1 MADPAPQI
9 WLVTEEETLQR
20 PNPPADPKRGG
31 RNSTDTGGTYET
43 PKDPAPSSLIRKR
56 VPLDAAALKTQMD
69 GLLQVVSGV
78 FDQATRQTGLQL
90 DEVELAVEINAEGQ
104 VSILGNGGKLAD
116 KGAIKLK
123 FKRATP

>member
-1 MADPAPQI
+1 MADSAPQI
-9 WLVTEEETLQR
+9 WLVTEEVTLQL
-20 PNPPADPKRGG
+20 PNQPFDPQRGG
-31 RNSTDTGGTYET
+31 RSSTDIGGDFSLPKAPET
-43 PKDPAPSSLIRKR
+43 LIATRKR
-56 VPLDAAALKTQMD
+56 VPLDAAALKAQMD

-90 DEVELAVEINAEGQ
+90 EEVELAVEINAEGQ

-123 FKRATP
+123 FKRAT

>member
-1 MADPAPQI
+1 M
-9 WLVTEEETLQR
+9 THR
-20 PNPPADPKRGG
+20 R
-31 RNSTDTGGTYET
+31 
-43 PKDPAPSSLIRKR
+43 R

-69 GLLQVVSGV
+69 GLLQVIISV
-78 FDQATRQTGLQL
+78 FDQATQQTGLQL

-123 FKRATP
+123 FKRADAP

>member
-9 WLVTEEETLQR
+9 WLVTDVECL
-20 PNPPADPKRGG
+20 PDLADGQG
-31 RNSTDTGGTYET
+31 SRNSEDIGARFA
-43 PKDPAPSSLIRKR
+43 APESVPLISTRKR
-56 VPLDAAALKTQMD
+56 VPLDAAALKAQMD

-90 DEVELAVEINAEGQ
+90 DEVELAVETNAEGQ